1 MQLKC
6 LEVNIEYHISTK
18 PIRNLSLW
26 VYFAESIIKEALRL
40 SSASIMIRV
49 ASDDFILTLDS
60 GQETAIRKGDYIAL
74 YPRLIHLDPDIYPN
88 PLVKTPNSITLK

>member
-1 MQLKC
+1 MKC
-6 LEVNIEYHISTK
+6 FEVNTEYHISAK

-26 VYFAESIIKEALRL
+26 FQIAESIIKEALRL

-60 GQETAIRKGDYIAL
+60 GQAAAIRKGDYVAL
-74 YPRLIHLDPDIYPN
+74 YPRLIHLDPEIYPN
-88 PLVKTPNSITLK
+88 PLVNT